1 MKSIAKVM
9 LTVSLA
15 SAPMQAQAAE
25 WWCVLGSQDAQTI
38 QFVDTD
44 SMIRTHNTVTIA
56 VQRFNRAGTASRSIE
71 TIRCNS
77 AAYGPDARALRDFA
91 CGTMDHR
98 MNNGVILGDMTPAQA
113 TQIVFAS
120 RATPHTVQTSSR

>member
-1 MKSIAKVM
+1 MKSIGKTMMAAA
-9 LTVSLA
+9 LA

-44 SMIRTHNTVTIA
+44 SMIRTHDTVTIA

-71 TIRCNS
+71 TVRCDS

-91 CGTMDHR
+91 CGTLDHR